1 MSPRPR
7 AQLIFLH
14 EVDVLKMFKYAK
26 NQLCSRVGRG
36 VLKAISVRKITEIAK
51 NQLNRICL
59 EALKIMRTR
68 INVGN
73 SCCSGQLNVLH
84 CL

>member
-14 EVDVLKMFKYAK
+14 EVDVLKMFNNAK

-36 VLKAISVRKITEIAK
+36 VLKAISVRKMTEIAK
-51 NQLNRICL
+51 HQLNRICL
-59 EALKIMRTR
+59 EALKIIRTR

-73 SCCSGQLNVLH
+73 SCCSGQFNVLN